1 VKRSHKKNAG
11 HPITHAHGQDEDDP
25 SAQPAHQQRG
35 SASDFIKKI
44 YMMLTYPELLIDKIK
59 SSGAGEGGAG
69 GEEGGGGGSVKTEF
83 SVEWLKGIVDW
94 QDDGMKFRVK
104 QIPLFTEWILCVPS
118 LPRSALFRDKT
129 NSGVGKPV
137 SDRPSL
143 FRHCNFASF
152 VRQLNKYGFNKVRL
166 ALSSLLC
173 VRWLSPDGG
182 SDVNSHRGE
191 NRYK

>member
-69 GEEGGGGGSVKTEF
+69 GEEGGGGASVKTEF

-104 QIPLFTEWILCVPS
+104 QIPLFTEWILCVAVSSSFPLS
-118 LPRSALFRDKT
+118 LGPGLIPVLGNLCRTGHRCSVIATLRALY
-129 NSGVGKPV
+129 V
-137 SDRPSL
+137 S
-143 FRHCNFASF
+143 
-152 VRQLNKYGFNKVRL
+152 
-166 ALSSLLC
+166 
-173 VRWLSPDGG
+173 
-182 SDVNSHRGE
+182 
-191 NRYK
+191 